1 MKKLAA
7 LTLLCLLPLFL
18 TGCILD
24 RAEVRATTIALYEE
38 NRDIFLAA
46 AASGDFSSVEAL
58 EGVESVYCGNDHV
71 DIYCRGFGLGAA
83 TSYFGI
89 FYSPSD
95 DLCAAYGT
103 VPLDALQPEGDGWRY
118 REPDSD
124 NTFYA
129 EPLGDHFFY
138 YDEAF

>member
-1 MKKLAA
+1 MKKFAA
-7 LTLLCLLPLFL
+7 LTLLCLLPLLL

-24 RAEVRATTIALYEE
+24 RAEVRSSTITLYEE
-38 NRDIFLAA
+38 NRETFLAA
-46 AASGDFSSVEAL
+46 AASGDFSAVEAL
-58 EGVESVYCGNDHV
+58 DGTESVYYGSEHV
-71 DIYCRGFGLGAA
+71 DIYCCGFGMGSA

-95 DLCAAYGT
+95 DLCAAFGA
-103 VPLDALQPEGDGWRY
+103 VPLNELQPESNGWRY
-118 REPDSD
+118 REPEGD
-124 NTFYA
+124 NTFYV

>member
-7 LTLLCLLPLFL
+7 LTLLCLLPLLL

-24 RAEVRATTIALYEE
+24 RAEVRSSIITLYEE
-38 NRDIFLAA
+38 NRETFLAA
-46 AASGDFSSVEAL
+46 AASGDFTAVEAL
-58 EGVESVYCGNDHV
+58 EGVESVYDRTDYV
-71 DIYCRGFGLGAA
+71 DICCRGHGFGSS

-89 FYSPSD
+89 YYSPSD
-95 DLCAAYGT
+95 ELCTRFGPAA
-103 VPLDALQPEGDGWRY
+103 LDELQPEGSGWRY
-118 REPDSD
+118 REPGD
-124 NTFYA
+124 NTFYV